1 MKCKICNTEKENKY
15 SYKGFNYCK
24 ECISKSLN
32 SKTSMY
38 DAQMFCKQVLEDSN
52 YIVNNELLYDIF
64 FNDNGIDEYRGLKND
79 SKLSLYLKKINSLP
93 QYSIYG
99 YKEEQ
104 KINKEKS
111 DIDFIN
117 EDINKL
123 KQNIEKSIRNNDFN
137 AHNKWMNCLRDAIE
151 LREKLQ
157 GNKESIIN
165 IGTIMVKDEFD
176 ISKLT
181 EELNKIARKSIKI

>member
-15 SYKGFNYCK
+15 FYKGFIYCK

-32 SKTSMY
+32 SKTSIY
-38 DAQMFCKQVLEDSN
+38 EALTFCKQVLEDSN
-52 YIVNNELLYDIF
+52 YIVNDELLYEIF
-64 FNDNGIDEYRGLKND
+64 FNDNSIDEYRGLKND

-93 QYSIYG
+93 QYNTYR

-104 KINKEKS
+104 KMNKDES

-117 EDINKL
+117 KDIEGIKGHL
-123 KQNIEKSIRNNDFN
+123 KIAMRTHDFN

-151 LREKLQ
+151 LRERLQ
-157 GNKESIIN
+157 GGSKYTIN
-165 IGTIMVKDEFD
+165 LGTINVNSGNAEDLINE
-176 ISKLT
+176 IV
-181 EELNKIARKSIKI
+181 KIAEKQIKCR